1 MDTKTLY
8 DLEFGYLLNLISSY
22 ASSSSGKAAI
32 QGLKPL
38 SSLSAIEE
46 RFHYLRE
53 IKACLW
59 DRSLPLPHIPD
70 ILPFLKKAQIDG
82 QILEPLEIFL
92 IGQFLEVAQ
101 KVRRYWQEHQKEAP
115 HTAQFIERID
125 PLLALKGQITRSV
138 NAQAEI
144 LDTASPTLKVL
155 RQKVQSLKSKIKSTL
170 NQILDNPSYRSFWQE
185 KLISVRNHRYV
196 VAIKSEY
203 QSFFKG
209 IVHDFSRSKATCF
222 VEPLEIL
229 PLNNE
234 LQMAI
239 AEAEE
244 EERRILKTLTSEI
257 ALKAESLLLN
267 YKILTQM
274 DVLIAL
280 SQYTTEFDCA
290 FPKFEKQVYF
300 KAARHPLLYWRE
312 KKENPEKKVVPI
324 DLYLTPPTRILIIS
338 GPNAGGKTVALKTLG
353 LFVLMAQSG
362 IPVPAEEA
370 IIPFYKAVFT
380 DIGDE
385 QDLTDEMSTFSGHL
399 RRLKEI
405 NERAAP
411 NTLILIDEI
420 GKGTD
425 PAQGAALAMAF
436 LDAFKE
442 KGSQVVVTTHYDGL
456 KSYGLKEKVALNAAV
471 GIDMKNLKPTYRL
484 IYDTLGTSFA
494 LEIAG
499 KLGIKRQ
506 ILERAQGYLKKLGGT
521 GAEIMHEVLKIK
533 ENLQKRRNFIL
544 KLLQQLL
551 QLNRKQKA
559 LLKEIE
565 DKREEIYL
573 KERQRL
579 EALMQ
584 DIEKAIRHRQ
594 RQGGQ
599 RREQTIYHLKEKKRL
614 LKEVKRQLAVGLT
627 KEELV
632 LKPGMWVRLSSKFG
646 HKTAQVKAV
655 SPESVEVLI
664 GNLRWQVPRSGI
676 EEVIGKAP
684 SLPQGVRLNT
694 VSTPTS
700 EINLLGKQVDE
711 ALMEVEK
718 AIDTAVLC
726 GLKQMRV
733 IHGLGTGRLR
743 AAIQE
748 YLKSHPQVA
757 EFKEALPHEGG
768 QGVTVIRIKE

>member
-1 MDTKTLY
+1 MDTKTLQ
-8 DLEFGYLLNLISSY
+8 DLEFDCLLNLISSY
-22 ASSSSGKAAI
+22 ASSASGKAAI
-32 QGLKPL
+32 QALRPL
-38 SSLSAIEE
+38 SSLAAVKE
-46 RFHYLRE
+46 RFHYIRE

-59 DRSLPLPHIPD
+59 DRSLPLPHVPD
-70 ILPFLKKAQIDG
+70 ILSFLKKAQIGG
-82 QILEPLEIFL
+82 QMLEPSEIFI
-92 IGQFLEVAQ
+92 IGQFLEVTQ
-101 KVRRYWQEHQKEAP
+101 RVHRYWQEHQKEAP
-115 HTAQFIERID
+115 CTAQLIKKID
-125 PLLALKGQITRSV
+125 PLLELKRKITQSV
-138 NAQAEI
+138 NAQGEI
-144 LDTASPTLKVL
+144 LDTASPTLKAL
-155 RQKVQSLKSKIKSTL
+155 RQKVQSLKTKIKTTL
-170 NQILDNPSYRSFWQE
+170 NQLLDNPSYRSFWQE

-203 QSFFKG
+203 QPFFKG

-244 EERRILKTLTSEI
+244 EERRILKALTSEI
-257 ALKAESLLLN
+257 TLKAESLLLN
-267 YKILTQM
+267 HKILTQL

-280 SQYTTEFDCA
+280 AQYTTEFDCA
-290 FPKFEKQVYF
+290 FPKFEERIYF
-300 KAARHPLLYWRE
+300 KAARHPLLYWKE
-312 KKENPEKKVVPI
+312 KKEKPDKKVVPI
-324 DLYLTPPTRILIIS
+324 NLYLTPPTRILIIS

-370 IIPFYKAVFT
+370 IMPFYKAVLS

-385 QDLTDEMSTFSGHL
+385 QNLSDEMSTFSAHL
-399 RRLKEI
+399 RRLKEMS
-405 NERAAP
+405 ERADH
-411 NTLILIDEI
+411 NTLILVDEI
-420 GKGTD
+420 GKGTN
-425 PAQGAALAMAF
+425 PTQGAALAMAF
-436 LDAFKE
+436 LDTFKE
-442 KGSQVVVTTHYDGL
+442 KGSQIVVTTHYDGL
-456 KSYGLKEKVALNAAV
+456 KSYGLKEEVALNAAV
-471 GIDMKNLKPTYRL
+471 SIDMKNLKPTYQL
-484 IYDTLGTSFA
+484 IYDTLGVSFA

-506 ILERAQGYLKKLGGT
+506 ILERAQVYLKKLGGA

-533 ENLQKRRNFIL
+533 ENLQKRKNFVL

-551 QLNRKQKA
+551 HLNRKQKA

-565 DKREEIYL
+565 NKREEIYL

-584 DIEKAIRHRQ
+584 DIEKAIRHLQ
-594 RQGGQ
+594 RQGGD
-599 RREQTIYHLKEKKRL
+599 IHHLKEKKRL
-614 LKEVKRQLAVGLT
+614 LKEVKRQLAVSLT

-646 HKTAQVKAV
+646 RKTAQVKTV
-655 SPESVEVLI
+655 FPESVEVII
-664 GNLRWQVPRSGI
+664 GNLRWQVPKSGI

-684 SLPQGVRLNT
+684 SLPQGVKVNT

-726 GLKQMRV
+726 GLKQMRI